1 MQSDHVPVSDWATDF
16 DLLDRAYVTDP
27 APIWRDLR
35 DRCPVARTDRNGT
48 TWLPVDHAD
57 LRAVAQDTD
66 RFSSRDVGVITTGRG
81 PGETRP
87 KLLTAPPITSD
98 PPMHTWSRRLLL
110 NRFGPRAID
119 TMTPITRGI
128 ADALLDDF
136 EHAGQADAATAYARH
151 IPVRV
156 IATMLGIP
164 LADEE
169 RFTEWA
175 VRILQEGFEH
185 VDAAADS
192 TREVLAYFA
201 EQLEARVAVP
211 ADERPDDIL
220 SFLVAAEHDGAPLTR
235 RHQIG
240 TCFLLLIAGI
250 DTTWSS
256 ISAGLWHLAAH
267 PEDQDRLRREPD
279 LLPTAVEEI
288 LRFYSPVTMARYVTA
303 DTEFNGCPMHEGDKV
318 LLAFPAGNRDPAIFE
333 DPDEFRIDRELN
345 RHVAF
350 GSGIHRCLGS
360 NLARME
366 LRIALEAF
374 LERIPPFTL
383 DATADPAWSGGQVRG
398 PRRVTLHW

>member
-1 MQSDHVPVSDWATDF
+1 MRSDQAPVSDWARDF
-16 DLLDRAYVTDP
+16 DLFDRAYVTDP

-35 DRCPVARTDRNGT
+35 ERCPVARTERNGT
-48 TWLPVDHAD
+48 TWLPVDYAD
-57 LRAVAQDTD
+57 LRALAQDTD
-66 RFSSRDVGVITTGRG
+66 HFSSRDVGVVTTGRG

-110 NRFGPRAID
+110 TRFGPHAVD

-128 ADALLDDF
+128 ADELIDDF
-136 EHAGQADAATAYARH
+136 EHAGHTDAAATYARH

-164 LADEE
+164 LADED

-175 VRILQEGFEH
+175 VRILQQGFEH
-185 VDAAADS
+185 VGAAADS
-192 TREVLAYFA
+192 VREVLAYFA
-201 EQLEARVAVP
+201 EQLAERAAVP

-220 SFLVAAEHDGAPLTR
+220 SFLVGAEHEGAPLTTH
-235 RHQIG
+235 HQIG
-240 TCFLLLIAGI
+240 SCFLLLIAGI

-256 ISAGLWHLAAH
+256 ISAGLWHLATH
-267 PEDQDRLRREPD
+267 PDDQERLRREPD
-279 LLPTAVEEI
+279 LLPTAVEEV
-288 LRFYSPVTMARYVTA
+288 LRFYSPVTMARHVTT
-303 DTEFNGCPMHEGDKV
+303 DTEFRGCPMREGDKV

-333 DPDEFRIDRELN
+333 APDEFRIDRALN

-366 LRIALEAF
+366 LRVALAAF

-383 DATADPAWSGGQVRG
+383 DAAADAEWSGGQVRG
-398 PRRVTLHW
+398 PRRVALRW